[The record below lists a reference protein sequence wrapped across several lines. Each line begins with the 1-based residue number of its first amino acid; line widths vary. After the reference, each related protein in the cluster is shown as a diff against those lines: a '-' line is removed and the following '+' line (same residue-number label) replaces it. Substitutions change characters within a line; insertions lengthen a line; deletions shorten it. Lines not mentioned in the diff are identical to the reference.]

1 MNKRVKYYCFFVLIY
16 VFIVLLSSCN
26 SEINENKKE
35 KEPIKY
41 KYGYDESK
49 YLFEEKK
56 VGKGDTF
63 GDILEGQGIDYP
75 EIYQALQKT
84 KNDVDFRKLQ
94 LGKPY
99 TLIYTKDSIRKLKAF
114 VYHPT
119 IEGYSFIQLKDSV
132 FGNTFKK
139 TRTYKDLSASGI
151 IDNSLYLT
159 LEEQDKDPLL
169 TYYLSDI
176 YAWTIDFFRLDKG
189 DKFKVIYTEA
199 YVDDSIPVGI
209 TKIKAAYFV
218 HKGVERYA
226 FEYET
231 DSIKGIV
238 EYLDQD
244 GKNLRRAFLQSP
256 IKFGRISSR
265 YNLRRRIALY
275 GNRVRPH
282 KGTDFAAPVGTPI
295 MSTANGTVIESSYT
309 RANGRYVK
317 VRHNN
322 TYDTQ
327 YLHMRK
333 SNVKVGQFI
342 EQGDVIGW
350 VGMTGNT
357 SGPHVCYRFWK
368 NGIQVDPFKQK
379 LPEAKPIN
387 ESLKKKYFSDIVL
400 IKSELDSVIIKN
412 KTSI

>member
-35 KEPIKY
+35 KDPIKY

-119 IEGYSFIQLKDSV
+119 IEGYSFIQLRDSV